1 MTEPTVNGHVPEAV
15 RADHVEINQGGATS
29 IDAQTVSITQG
40 GAAQVR
46 ATDVSISQGGIALAR
61 AGKLSLAEGSS
72 ALAVV
77 ADSAVI
83 DPGARVVFLLA
94 RNASGDVRP
103 LVDLPSALAIGA
115 GIGLAITLLRRLG

>member
-15 RADHVEINQGGATS
+15 RAEHVEINQGGATS

-40 GAAQVR
+40 GAARVR
-46 ATDVSISQGGIALAR
+46 ANQLSVSQGGVALAR
-61 AGKLSLAEGSS
+61 TGTLSLGEGGS

-77 ADSAVI
+77 ADEVTI
-83 DPGARVVFLLA
+83 DAGGRVVLLLA

-103 LVDLPSALAIGA
+103 LLDLPSALAIGA